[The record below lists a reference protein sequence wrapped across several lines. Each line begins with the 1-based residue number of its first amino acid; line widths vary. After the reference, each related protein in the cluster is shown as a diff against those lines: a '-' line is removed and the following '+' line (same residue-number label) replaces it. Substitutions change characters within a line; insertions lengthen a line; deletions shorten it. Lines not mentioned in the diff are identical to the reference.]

1 MIYLEL
7 AHLIRIARR
16 VIGETVAVRDYGL
29 LQSALARRR
38 YPDDQVKTESGRAD
52 SCITCTTPI

>member
-1 MIYLEL
+1 MIYLDL

-29 LQSALARRR
+29 LYPASARRR
-38 YPDDQVKTESGRAD
+38 YPDDHVKTESGPAD
-52 SCITCTTPI
+52 SCITCTTPV